1 MFELWTIITTFFFQ
15 SIEFQMSIS
24 HISKENLMKKYS
36 RIQQKQIYTFGFQ
49 FEVNRTFN
57 ISIDRIYVMA

>member
-1 MFELWTIITTFFFQ
+1 
-15 SIEFQMSIS
+15 MSIS